1 MKKLFLI
8 ILLIVSNLATAQKTS
23 KTIPLDSMI
32 EIINGCMINANT
44 QLSKRGFPLKKVE
57 IKSAE
62 ISLTT
67 SYDASG
73 GGEFKLLVK
82 AGKRWELEKTN
93 TMKFV
98 FEKIEKS
105 EKSGQKSFPD
115 LQNKIKFEKSLT
127 NAIISAADQWQNST
141 QSITGL
147 SKSEFSVEISFM
159 VKETTSAGIEFE
171 IWGIGV
177 DSSADYE
184 NSAVHT
190 IALTFK

>member
-1 MKKLFLI
+1 M
-8 ILLIVSNLATAQKTS
+8 LLIVSNLATAQKTS

-32 EIINGCMINANT
+32 EIINGCMINANA

-127 NAIISAADQWQNST
+127 NAIISAVDQWQNST